1 MLKNTG
7 ITIALAMLSM
17 VGALGID
24 AYLPSFPAIIQDFQS
39 TPLAVQQTLSI
50 YMRRQI
56 GRASCRE
63 RV

>member
-24 AYLPSFPAIIQDFQS
+24 AYLPSFPAIIKAAQ
-39 TPLAVQQTLSI
+39 
-50 YMRRQI
+50 
-56 GRASCRE
+56 AS
-63 RV
+63 